1 MARILYARVST
12 EEQNL
17 ARQLTEADNYDK
29 VFMEKVSGKNMERP
43 QLKAMLAYVRKGDT
57 LEVESYSRLAR
68 STKDLLEIVEKLDEL
83 GVHFVSKK
91 ESIDTSTPQGRLMLT
106 IFAGLAQF
114 EREQTKERQAE
125 GIAIAKAEGKY
136 KGRKPIDVDADKF
149 DVAYR
154 EWKASRL
161 TARQAMEMLN
171 IKPNTFYR
179 RVKEYESKQVTT
191 QPKEV

>member
-17 ARQLTEADNYDK
+17 ARQLTDARNYDK

-43 QLKAMLAYVRKGDT
+43 QLKAMLAYVRKGDV

-68 STKDLLEIVEKLDEL
+68 STKDLLEIVEKLDAM

-91 ESIDTSTPQGRLMLT
+91 ENIDTSTPQGRLMLT

-125 GIAIAKAEGKY
+125 GIAIAKANGVY
-136 KGRKPIDVDADKF
+136 KGRKPIDIDADKF
-149 DVAYR
+149 DVVYR
-154 EWKASRL
+154 EWKADKL
-161 TARQAMEMLN
+161 TARKAMEMLDL
-171 IKPNTFYR
+171 KPNTFYR
-179 RVKEYESKQVTT
+179 RVKEYENRQN
-191 QPKEV
+191 KEV

>member
-29 VFMEKVSGKNMERP
+29 VFMEKISGKNMERP

-91 ESIDTSTPQGRLMLT
+91 ENIDTSTPQGRLMLT

-114 EREQTKERQAE
+114 EREQSRERQAE

-136 KGRKPIDVDADKF
+136 KGRKVITVDAKKF
-149 DVAYR
+149 DVVYR
-154 EWKASRL
+154 EWKADKL

-171 IKPNTFYR
+171 LKPNTFYR
-179 RVKEYESKQVTT
+179 RVKEYESK
-191 QPKEV
+191 